1 MNSIK
6 ILVINGP
13 NLNLL
18 GVREKNIYGSLNL
31 EEMNKK
37 IQEEFKHS
45 NVEIEFFQSNME
57 GEIITKIGNSIGNF
71 SGIVINPGA
80 YSHYSIGIL
89 DAIRSIDIPVVEVH
103 LTNIYNREE
112 YRRKS
117 VTAEGCKGI
126 ISGFGYYG
134 YIMAIH
140 ALLDSILNN
149 N

>member
-45 NVEIEFFQSNME
+45 NFEIEFFQSNME
-57 GEIITKIGNSIGNF
+57 GEIITKIGNSMGNF
-71 SGIVINPGA
+71 SGVVINPGA

-89 DAIRSIDIPVVEVH
+89 DAIRSIDVPVIEVH

-140 ALLDSILNN
+140 ALSDSILNN

>member
-1 MNSIK
+1 MK

>member
-1 MNSIK
+1 MDSIK